1 LASILLSYIQIKEK
15 RGENMDFNL
24 GEEHTMLK
32 ESIAN
37 FAMKE
42 LQPIAE
48 EMDHKDE
55 WPKGLWKKL
64 ADLGVMGIT
73 VDPEYGGAGADILSA
88 SLVCEELAKV
98 SAAVA
103 LSWGA
108 HANLCCNNLNSHASP
123 EQKKKYLPPLCDG
136 THIGALGLTEPNA
149 GSDAVNIQTTAKK
162 EGGRYVVN
170 GTKTFI
176 TNGPVAH
183 TIVLYTKTDKS
194 LGPKGITA
202 FILDTSFPGFS
213 VSKKLNKVGNR
224 GSATGELIFDNC
236 IIPAENIIGYENK
249 GIAVM
254 MGGLDVERAF
264 FGTYALGIAEA
275 AFMASLKYSKERV
288 QFGKPI
294 ASFQLIQQKIADM
307 YTQIEA
313 ARLLCYK
320 AAILADTAKGGGKGT
335 EVHQI
340 AASAILFTA
349 EVACRV
355 TEEAVQIHG
364 GYGYCMEYPVQRYW
378 RDAKLGTIGAG
389 TSEVRRLIVARELIQ
404 M

>member
-1 LASILLSYIQIKEK
+1 MA
-15 RGENMDFNL
+15 MDFTL
-24 GEEHTMLK
+24 SEEHRMLK
-32 ESIAN
+32 ESVAN
-37 FAMKE
+37 FAAKE
-42 LQPIAE
+42 IQPIAE
-48 EMDHKDE
+48 EIDRDDH
-55 WPKGLWKKL
+55 WPDGLWQKL
-64 ADLGVMGIT
+64 ADLGIMGIT

-88 SLVCEELAKV
+88 SLACEELAKA

-108 HANLCCNNLNSHASP
+108 HANLCCNNLNSHAN
-123 EQKKKYLPPLCDG
+123 ETQKKKYLPPLCNG
-136 THIGALGLTEPNA
+136 KHIGALGLTEPNA

-162 EGGRYVVN
+162 EGDRYVVN

-176 TNGPVAH
+176 TNGPIAD

-202 FILDTSFPGFS
+202 FILDTTFPGFS

-224 GSATGELIFDNC
+224 GSATGELIMDNC
-236 IIPAENIIGYENK
+236 IIPAENIIGQENR

-275 AFMASLKYSKERV
+275 AFAESLKYSKERV

-294 ASFQLIQQKIADM
+294 ASFQLIQQKLADM

-320 AAILADTAKGGGKGT
+320 AAILAQKAKGGGKGT

-340 AASAILFTA
+340 AAAAILFTA

-355 TEEAVQIHG
+355 CEEAVQIHG
-364 GYGYCMEYPVQRYW
+364 GYGYCLEYPVQRFW

-389 TSEVRRLIVARELIQ
+389 TSEVRRLIVARELLQ